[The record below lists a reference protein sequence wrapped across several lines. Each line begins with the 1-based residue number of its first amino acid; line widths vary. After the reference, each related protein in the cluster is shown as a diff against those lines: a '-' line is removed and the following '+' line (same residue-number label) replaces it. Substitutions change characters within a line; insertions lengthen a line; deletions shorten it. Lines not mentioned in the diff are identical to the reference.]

1 MAFAGLR
8 RYQAGPGRGGA
19 DRRRSRSPAPLSPV
33 ALSPGLGSADGA
45 TEAPSAPA
53 EDDALPFALCVLSVA
68 VALGAILLIPLTML
82 DQLMSAVLVAAP
94 DLYGGLGDTNVGALW
109 ELVGIPAPSY

>member
-1 MAFAGLR
+1 
-8 RYQAGPGRGGA
+8 
-19 DRRRSRSPAPLSPV
+19 
-33 ALSPGLGSADGA
+33 
-45 TEAPSAPA
+45 
-53 EDDALPFALCVLSVA
+53 VLSVA

-109 ELVGIPAPSY
+109 ELVGIPAPSPGDSSPGDSSPALVALQRCPLAPCLPRVRGFRLL

>member
-1 MAFAGLR
+1 
-8 RYQAGPGRGGA
+8 
-19 DRRRSRSPAPLSPV
+19 
-33 ALSPGLGSADGA
+33 
-45 TEAPSAPA
+45 
-53 EDDALPFALCVLSVA
+53 VLSVA

-109 ELVGIPAPSY
+109 ELVGIPAPSPGDSSPGDSSPGDSSPALVALQRCPLAPCLPRVRGFRLL